1 MPFLVLWCAS
11 CAPPLLRLPSGPGD
25 TALDAGAV
33 VADAT
38 RACRAVSTL
47 TAEIA
52 VSGSVG
58 GRRLRARLLA
68 GVAAPS
74 SVRLEAVAPFGSP
87 FFVFVA
93 TNGEATLLLPRD
105 NRVLERG
112 NPKDVLEAVAGVPI
126 DAAELDQMLT
136 GCASGLDLRQAT
148 RVGDD
153 WRVVPDGMSDLYV
166 HREMPGGTWRIV
178 AALHREPGGPGWRA
192 EYRGFPTGPA
202 ADGVPRTVRLTSG
215 DRKRF
220 DLRLALSQV
229 ELNATLD
236 ADVFRVQ
243 VPASARPIALPEL
256 RGAGPLGR

>member
-1 MPFLVLWCAS
+1 M
-11 CAPPLLRLPSGPGD
+11 
-25 TALDAGAV
+25 

-87 FFVFVA
+87 FFMFVA
-93 TNGEATLLLPRD
+93 RNGEATLLLPRD

-112 NPKDVLEAVAGVPI
+112 DPKDALEAVAGVPL
-126 DAAELDQMLT
+126 DAAELRQTLT
-136 GCASGLDLRQAT
+136 GCASGSDLRQAT
-148 RVGDD
+148 RIGAD
-153 WRVVPDGMSDLYV
+153 WRVVPDGTSDLYV
-166 HREMPGGTWRIV
+166 HREMPGGTWRVV

-192 EYRGFPTGPA
+192 EFRDFPTGPA

-215 DRKRF
+215 DPKRF

-229 ELNATLD
+229 EINATLD

-243 VPASARPIALPEL
+243 VPASARPIGLREL
-256 RGAGPLGR
+256 RESGPLGR